1 MTEHAESLNT
11 QAINLAAQ
19 GDFKEAIA
27 CFKRALVVEKTN
39 YLLWFNLGV
48 TYRDAGKLLSAKEC
62 LLKAYE
68 IQPVDRD
75 VIETLSIICFSMEQ
89 FEEAMYY
96 CTEGL
101 YLFPTDANLWNTIGV
116 IYFNQSLFT
125 DATEAFE
132 RALTINPY
140 YYDALFNLRDTYDE
154 LGNKIGREECIQK
167 MKFIKHSIGD

>member
-96 CTEGL
+96 CTVFIFFRLTQICG
-101 YLFPTDANLWNTIGV
+101 I
-116 IYFNQSLFT
+116 QSV
-125 DATEAFE
+125 
-132 RALTINPY
+132 
-140 YYDALFNLRDTYDE
+140 
-154 LGNKIGREECIQK
+154 
-167 MKFIKHSIGD
+167 